1 MIRSLSSYISS
12 SDSRRPNLLNKIPFF
27 CMGFAVFLV
36 SNVKRIEVRSFG
48 EHIASRLEARKPTYQ
63 CELRPQDLR
72 LWDGT
77 DNVINRDQLHDRIC
91 GHKMVSCSWIMWIL
105 LFQSEFIYCLI
116 YYFLFRNIDIYA
128 HDWLLEISQYSDHW
142 YIWC

>member
-91 GHKMVSCSWIMWIL
+91 GHKMVSCSRVAP
-105 LFQSEFIYCLI
+105 Q
-116 YYFLFRNIDIYA
+116 LFRLHGCDRCMVGRVHLHGAPYP
-128 HDWLLEISQYSDHW
+128 
-142 YIWC
+142 